1 MVPGDLYI
9 GGKGLALEYLNKPE
23 ETNAHFM
30 YDEQLQERIYKT
42 GDIGR
47 YWQMEQLN
55 LWGGKI
61 PR

>member
-1 MVPGDLYI
+1 MEHCPDWVPGDLYI

-23 ETNAHFM
+23 ETYAHFT

-47 YWQMEQLN
+47 YW
-55 LWGGKI
+55 
-61 PR
+61 PD